1 MRGNQRKVLII
12 AEQSSACSQLQRILL
27 PWGFDARE
35 LIGYENALASLYED
49 DYDAILLD
57 CSVPSRDV
65 LTVCTELRKFH
76 SRLPILVVGVN
87 NSLDDKIA
95 ALDAGADDYI
105 VRPFSERVFAAQ
117 LRSAIRC
124 FRAPV
129 TTDAGERLVVREI
142 VLDTARHRVE
152 KSGAKLSLSPTE
164 FRALKELM
172 QQPGIPI
179 SHSTLIVS
187 LWGQET
193 KSNRQHLRV
202 LIRSLRKKLE
212 ANPSDPR
219 YLITH
224 AYVGYYLRDC

>member
-1 MRGNQRKVLII
+1 MRGNQKRVFVI
-12 AEQSSACSQLQRILL
+12 AEAASACSQLQQVLL
-27 PWGFDARE
+27 PWGFDARG
-35 LIGYENALASLYED
+35 ISGYENALASLYED

-57 CSVPSRDV
+57 YSASILKVSM
-65 LTVCTELRKFH
+65 VCKELRKFH
-76 SRLPILVVGVN
+76 SRLPILVVGVS
-87 NSLDDKIA
+87 NSLNDKIA

-105 VRPFSERVFAAQ
+105 VRPFSEPVFAAQ
-117 LRSAIRC
+117 LRSAIRS
-124 FRAPV
+124 FRALA

-179 SHSTLIVS
+179 SHSALIVS

-212 ANPSDPR
+212 TNPSDPR

-224 AYVGYYLRDC
+224 AYVGYYFRDC